1 MRTPLFRGCMT
12 QFLGGLD
19 ADWASFSEAVER
31 LITLVRSKDGIESVV
46 KNLDG
51 KLSEAI
57 MHAMTNG
64 PELEKKVS
72 NQLDCRDLGI
82 KSAVSSSR
90 NNTLGSRL
98 LTWSRRQTINDLMKF
113 HSFPLNRLKKARVN
127 TAVGVTTQSIMLR
140 CASPWET
147 QCLKN
152 MPRFSST
159 FFDCVCA
166 IKHARH
172 SLFHVWLMLFVASS
186 QIVFQFYFSFLWELN
201 RTHSTSP
208 FDPRLLVN
216 LAALEGINEFF
227 FMNDSALEA

>member
-98 LTWSRRQTINDLMKF
+98 LT
-113 HSFPLNRLKKARVN
+113 
-127 TAVGVTTQSIMLR
+127 
-140 CASPWET
+140 
-147 QCLKN
+147 
-152 MPRFSST
+152 
-159 FFDCVCA
+159 
-166 IKHARH
+166 
-172 SLFHVWLMLFVASS
+172 
-186 QIVFQFYFSFLWELN
+186 
-201 RTHSTSP
+201 
-208 FDPRLLVN
+208 
-216 LAALEGINEFF
+216 
-227 FMNDSALEA
+227 